1 MSTERETCKINAD
14 EIVAFLKRV
23 LHEGNVR
30 RIVIKQGDRVIA
42 EFPLSVGVVG
52 VVAAP
57 ILAAAG
63 ALAAL
68 IKECTIEIE
77 RETKAPPASPSA

>member
-1 MSTERETCKINAD
+1 MSTERETFKISAD
-14 EIVAFLKRV
+14 EIVAFLKKI
-23 LHEGNVR
+23 LHEGNAR

-52 VVAAP
+52 AVAAP

-63 ALAAL
+63 AVAAL
-68 IKECTIEIE
+68 IRDCTIEVE
-77 RETKAPPASPSA
+77 RETKDPGAPPPA